1 MTMSLMHRRAL
12 LSPHCNFS
20 IEANTLVM
28 LTREDEYRFQV
39 SEPEALARVLAGLR
53 ERGRPSEL
61 AARHNVDGC
70 ALEPLLATLANDA
83 VLLDIDAA
91 KESTDDAEATQAMLR
106 ESRFWARS
114 VFEQP
119 FWEDLLAG
127 RFTRAQVL
135 GWGVEFYHFV
145 DAANFYM
152 PLGIA
157 HTRHARHLREAI
169 TRHYIQEMD
178 HGVIFLEGLARSG
191 LDRSSILIAPPLPH
205 TQALINGLA
214 ELAIEGEV
222 PYTAAFAVMQPG
234 ISEPSVEALDEFYGA
249 LSGLYPFAAPM
260 FDAFRRHARIDI
272 ELHHEETTFTL
283 LCHAGIS
290 PPERARASL
299 AMQTVA
305 ENFVLFFE
313 GIQDWYGRQDDFAL
327 RRPMVA
333 GVIT

>member
-1 MTMSLMHRRAL
+1 MSLMHRRTL
-12 LSPHCNFS
+12 LSPHCRVS
-20 IEANTLVM
+20 MESNTLVM
-28 LTREDEYRFQV
+28 TTREDEYRFVV
-39 SEPEALARVLAGLR
+39 SEPEAFVRVLEELR
-53 ERGRPSEL
+53 GSGFPSEL
-61 AARHNVDGC
+61 AANQNVDGT
-70 ALEPLLATLANDA
+70 ALEPLLVTLANDA

-91 KESTDDAEATQAMLR
+91 KESPNDADAAQAMLR
-106 ESRFWARS
+106 EARFWART

-119 FWEDLLAG
+119 FWDDLLAG
-127 RFTRAQVL
+127 RFSRAQVL
-135 GWGVEFYHFV
+135 GWGVEFFHFV

-152 PLGIA
+152 PLGVA
-157 HTRHARHLREAI
+157 HTRHGRHLREAI
-169 TRHYIQEMD
+169 ARHYIQEMD

-234 ISEPSVEALDEFYGA
+234 ITEPSITALDEFYGA
-249 LSGLYPFAAPM
+249 LSKLYPFASPM
-260 FDAFRRHARIDI
+260 FDAFRRHARIDVD
-272 ELHHEETTFTL
+272 LHHEETTFAL
-283 LCHAGIS
+283 LCQTGIT
-290 PPERARASL
+290 PKERARASQ

-313 GIQDWYGRQDDFAL
+313 GIHDWYGKQEDFAL

-333 GVIT
+333 GVIA

>member
-1 MTMSLMHRRAL
+1 MT
-12 LSPHCNFS
+12 
-20 IEANTLVM
+20 
-28 LTREDEYRFQV
+28 TREDQYRLPV
-39 SEPEALARVLAGLR
+39 SDPEAFAHVLKGLR
-53 ERGRPSEL
+53 EPQSL
-61 AARHNVDGC
+61 AEIAAKQNVDGSV
-70 ALEPLLATLANDA
+70 LEPLLEALANDA
-83 VLLDIDAA
+83 VLLDINAAQESQNDVDAA
-91 KESTDDAEATQAMLR
+91 QAMLR
-106 ESRFWARS
+106 EARFWART
-114 VFEQP
+114 VFDQS

-152 PLGIA
+152 PLGVA
-157 HTRHARHLREAI
+157 NTRHARHLREAI

-178 HGVIFLEGLARSG
+178 HGAIFLEGLARSG

-214 ELAIEGEV
+214 ELAIEGEL

-234 ISEPSVEALDEFYGA
+234 ITEPSVKALDEFYGT
-249 LSGLYPFAAPM
+249 LSSLYPFAAPM
-260 FDAFRRHARIDI
+260 FDAFRRHARIDV

-283 LCHAGIS
+283 LCQAGIT
-290 PPERARASL
+290 PKERGRASL

-313 GIQDWYGRQDDFAL
+313 GIQDWYGKQGDFSL

-333 GVIT
+333 GVPA

>member
-1 MTMSLMHRRAL
+1 MSLMHRRAL
-12 LSPHCNFS
+12 LSPHFKVS
-20 IEANTLVM
+20 VESNTLVM
-28 LTREDEYRFQV
+28 LTREDEYRFQTA
-39 SEPEALARVLAGLR
+39 EPEALARILEALR
-53 ERGRPSEL
+53 EQGCPSEL
-61 AARHNVDGC
+61 AARQGVEGS
-70 ALEPLLATLANDA
+70 ALEPLLVALANDS
-83 VLLDIDAA
+83 VLLDLDAA
-91 KESTDDAEATQAMLR
+91 KESLDGAGTVEAMLR
-106 ESRFWARS
+106 EARFWART

-119 FWEDLLAG
+119 FWVDLLAG

-157 HTRHARHLREAI
+157 HTRSKRYLREAI
-169 TRHYIQEMD
+169 ARHYIQEMD
-178 HGVIFLEGLARSG
+178 HGVIFIEGLNRSG
-191 LDRSSILIAPPLPH
+191 VDRSSILIAPPLPH

-234 ISEPSVEALDEFYGA
+234 IVEPSIQAIDEFYGT
-249 LSGLYPFAAPM
+249 LSRLYPFAAPM

-272 ELHHEETTFTL
+272 DLHHEETTFTL
-283 LCHAGIS
+283 LCREGIS
-290 PPERARASL
+290 PTERARASL

-313 GIQDWYGRQDDFAL
+313 GIHDWYGRQEDFAL

-333 GVIT
+333 GVLA

>member
-1 MTMSLMHRRAL
+1 MSLMHRRTL
-12 LSPHCNFS
+12 LSPHCRVS
-20 IEANTLVM
+20 VESNTLVM

-39 SEPEALARVLAGLR
+39 TQPEALARVMHGLR
-53 ERGRPSEL
+53 EQGCPAEL
-61 AARHNVDGC
+61 AARQGVDAS
-70 ALEPLLATLANDA
+70 ALEPLLAALAKDA
-83 VLLDIDAA
+83 VLLDLDAA
-91 KESTDDAEATQAMLR
+91 RESTDAAGTVDAMLC
-106 ESRFWARS
+106 EARFWARA

-127 RFTRAQVL
+127 RFNRAQVL

-157 HTRHARHLREAI
+157 HTRNKRNLRAAI
-169 TRHYIQEMD
+169 ARHYIQEMD
-178 HGVIFLEGLARSG
+178 HGVIFLEGLNRSG

-205 TQALINGLA
+205 TQALINSLA

-234 ISEPSVEALDEFYGA
+234 IIEPSIEALDEFYGA
-249 LSGLYPFAAPM
+249 LSRLYPFAAPM
-260 FDAFRRHARIDI
+260 FDAFRRHARIDVD
-272 ELHHEETTFTL
+272 LHHEETTFTL
-283 LCHAGIS
+283 LCREGIS
-290 PPERARASL
+290 PTERERASL

-313 GIQDWYGRQDDFAL
+313 GIQDWYGRQEDFAL
-327 RRPMVA
+327 RRPMVP
-333 GVIT
+333 GVLA